1 LNKDLNKRM
10 QEERDLG
17 RRNSIFGFPQR
28 MALLKDPLIVFLQDC
43 FAANRYQTAPLVRG
57 VYLSSGTQEGTPID
71 RLMGVLANTF
81 KFQRASLPVF
91 SGKGKSYFLTRLL
104 KEVIFAESELV
115 GLDKKV
121 ESRRTLF
128 QRLFYGVAV
137 GAAVL
142 FGGLWTHSFVQNKTL
157 IQEFEQQVQHYQ
169 NLPPSS
175 QDVSDTDF
183 LPLLKKMDTLRAM
196 RDTYPENDVSTTI
209 RLGLYQG
216 NKLRP
221 VAESAYIKLLQL
233 RFLPMIKT
241 RLEHRLLGSE
251 SNKPEILYQLLRVYL
266 MLAETNKAKID
277 VIRSWIKVDWT
288 NNYPQETESR
298 LLVHLN
304 ALLQTPM
311 PAQST
316 DPRLITEVRKILTR
330 IPVAQQVYMRIKED
344 ALQNHADDFR
354 LKDAL
359 GLGGSKVFSV
369 TSGNLEDVFIPGF
382 FTYKGFHQV
391 FLNESKGLA
400 KQTLE
405 QRWVLGHDNVL
416 GVGTSQQMESK
427 LVKYYYNEFI
437 KRWDDMLASLRI
449 RRTANINQSIE
460 VLEIVSGFDSP
471 LRKLLQAVDT
481 ETSLTRAS
489 ATSPLN
495 AVDKLKQG
503 VESAAGGRMQKL
515 LDAAKTAGLDV
526 GSVDR
531 SGKEVEKHFFS
542 LVSQVR
548 KTGAGTPIDQVIA
561 DLGQLYNY
569 MANLGSTSN
578 TGEAAMNL
586 ALQRSGGGGNDIIAK
601 LQLQSARLP
610 EPLKGWVKTLASGNW
625 GLVLGGVSGQLNK
638 ALKSELGTLC
648 KAGLDGRYPLV
659 KSSSSEITLQ
669 DFGKFF
675 APNGL
680 LDQFFNTHLKQFVDT
695 SGSRW
700 RLISQGKQSV
710 NISSSTL
717 KQFQNASKIKEIFF
731 QSGGVQPQVRF
742 ELKPVYLDANVA
754 KFWLNLEGQQTSYRH
769 GPARPIPF
777 QWPGSQAGLV
787 RYGFETLDG
796 KQVARSEEGPWAWF
810 RLLDKMQ
817 MTQSAN
823 NKFEITFSLQGLKA
837 RYELTANSA
846 INPFSAKGLPVFKCP
861 TRI

>member
-1 LNKDLNKRM
+1 
-10 QEERDLG
+10 
-17 RRNSIFGFPQR
+17 
-28 MALLKDPLIVFLQDC
+28 
-43 FAANRYQTAPLVRG
+43 
-57 VYLSSGTQEGTPID
+57 
-71 RLMGVLANTF
+71 
-81 KFQRASLPVF
+81 
-91 SGKGKSYFLTRLL
+91 
-104 KEVIFAESELV
+104 
-115 GLDKKV
+115 
-121 ESRRTLF
+121 
-128 QRLFYGVAV
+128 
-137 GAAVL
+137 
-142 FGGLWTHSFVQNKTL
+142 
-157 IQEFEQQVQHYQ
+157 
-169 NLPPSS
+169 
-175 QDVSDTDF
+175 
-183 LPLLKKMDTLRAM
+183 
-196 RDTYPENDVSTTI
+196 
-209 RLGLYQG
+209 
-216 NKLRP
+216 
-221 VAESAYIKLLQL
+221 
-233 RFLPMIKT
+233 
-241 RLEHRLLGSE
+241 
-251 SNKPEILYQLLRVYL
+251 
-266 MLAETNKAKID
+266 
-277 VIRSWIKVDWT
+277 
-288 NNYPQETESR
+288 
-298 LLVHLN
+298 
-304 ALLQTPM
+304 
-311 PAQST
+311 
-316 DPRLITEVRKILTR
+316 
-330 IPVAQQVYMRIKED
+330 
-344 ALQNHADDFR
+344 
-354 LKDAL
+354 
-359 GLGGSKVFSV
+359 
-369 TSGNLEDVFIPGF
+369 
-382 FTYKGFHQV
+382 
-391 FLNESKGLA
+391 
-400 KQTLE
+400 
-405 QRWVLGHDNVL
+405 
-416 GVGTSQQMESK
+416 
-427 LVKYYYNEFI
+427 
-437 KRWDDMLASLRI
+437 
-449 RRTANINQSIE
+449 
-460 VLEIVSGFDSP
+460 
-471 LRKLLQAVDT
+471 
-481 ETSLTRAS
+481 
-489 ATSPLN
+489 
-495 AVDKLKQG
+495 
-503 VESAAGGRMQKL
+503 MQKL

-561 DLGQLYNY
+561 ELGQLYNY

-625 GLVLGGVSGQLNK
+625 GLVLGGVRGQLNK

-710 NISSSTL
+710 SISSSTL

-769 GPARPIPF
+769 GPARAMPF